1 MSSIL
6 KINFLQNMSFEDFFQ
21 AQILLR
27 SEAYLQLAKFDFIST
42 YNERTNFPLGDS
54 RDINYYLIGV

>member
-1 MSSIL
+1 
-6 KINFLQNMSFEDFFQ
+6 MSFEDFFQ

-27 SEAYLQLAKFDFIST
+27 SEAYLQLAKSDFIST